1 MLTKGTKNIINS
13 DTLKPTEKF
22 WRLFNLAKAQSPEM
36 KVRTQEEM
44 IYIAKECVLCTSPED
59 KWFEVYDKYAS
70 AYIATNGYGKKLWIK
85 FQK

>member
-1 MLTKGTKNIINS
+1 MLTQGTKNIINN
-13 DTLKPTEKF
+13 DTLKPVDKF
-22 WRLFNLAKAQSPEM
+22 WKLFNLAKVQSSEM

-59 KWFEVYDKYAS
+59 KWFDVYDKYAS
-70 AYIATNGYGKKLWIK
+70 AFIETNKFGKKLWIK